1 LFEATIEQVPG
12 PTGVT
17 RPLFNVQIDELV
29 AVAKV
34 TVPPVAVAV
43 RLKGVVR
50 TVTAFNAAKVMVFA
64 SELTT
69 KVSVL
74 VEVL

>member
-1 LFEATIEQVPG
+1 VHVPG

-29 AVAKV
+29 AVEYV

-43 RLKGVVR
+43 RLKGAVR